1 MCANRESAHSIK
13 CGAAGV
19 VRPALPGG
27 TGWKQ
32 SFAACHPAW
41 EPVACGFWSVL
52 FHLGSLSRRA
62 ECGPTSRSPRGAET
76 FVKSSLFLIPAS
88 HAGALVVRD
97 ELCWA
102 MVSSC
107 CSPRCQPSQLEH
119 VMGTGSSPCT
129 SAPTCR
135 YFSNPSGSTRL
146 CSQLSGSSR

>member
-88 HAGALVVRD
+88 HAGALLVRD

-119 VMGTGSSPCT
+119 VMGTGSSPCA